1 MENLFRQFWV
11 AVMLVI
17 IVSGIKAME
26 EKNDHVLMNSSGE
39 GKYEKA
45 TLGGGCFWCTEAVF
59 KEVKGVVEV
68 QPGYS
73 GGHVKNPAYR
83 EVTTGRTGHAE
94 VIQITFDPVVVSFE
108 KLLEYFFATHD
119 PTTLNRQGAD
129 VGTQYRSAIF
139 YHSPEQKLAAEKVI
153 LQLENERVYDRPVVT
168 EVTPFTAFYPAEDY
182 HKDYFERNGEQP
194 YCRMVVAPKVAKI
207 KKILGNKE

>member
-1 MENLFRQFWV
+1 
-11 AVMLVI
+11 
-17 IVSGIKAME
+17 ME

-153 LQLENERVYDRPVVT
+153 LQLENERLYDRPVVT